1 MKMKPAVKEETEYA
15 EHDHARANPLL
26 TPWLTLLFSL
36 TSALAVAN
44 VYFAQPLLES
54 MAKSLSVEP
63 AVIGMVVTMTQ
74 IGYAAGLLF
83 IVPLGDVVNRKH
95 LVMTQLLL
103 LATALIIAGFSQN
116 WAIFLGAMVFVG
128 LMAVVVQI
136 VVAYAASLAA
146 PHQRGKVIGTVTS
159 GVVLGIL
166 LARFTSGVIADI
178 AGWRAVYLSSA
189 SLMLMMAAI
198 LYKAIPSSPQ
208 PQMKRSYRMLMM
220 SVLRLFITEP
230 TLRIRGTFALLI
242 FAAFSVLWTSLVL
255 PLSARLLSHTQIGMF
270 GLAGIAGAMAAS
282 KAGQWADRG
291 LGQRTTELSLA
302 LLLLSWLPIAWA
314 ETSLLLLIIGIIAL
328 DFAVQAVHVTNQSL
342 IFSARPDAQSSLI
355 GAYMCFYSVGSA
367 LGAIASTQFYS
378 LWGWHAVCALGS
390 AISVAALLFWIW
402 SQKNEITSK
411 NVASL

>member
-1 MKMKPAVKEETEYA
+1 MKMKPALKEETEYA
-15 EHDHARANPLL
+15 EHDHAQANPLL

-189 SLMLMMAAI
+189 SLMLMMAGI
-198 LYKAIPSSPQ
+198 LYKTIPSSPQ
-208 PQMKRSYRMLMM
+208 PQMKRSYQMLMM

-230 TLRIRGTFALLI
+230 TLRIRGIFALLI

-255 PLSARLLSHTQIGMF
+255 PLSAKSLSHTQIGMF

-291 LGQRTTELSLA
+291 LGQRTTGLSLA

-342 IFSARPDAQSSLI
+342 IFSARPDAQSSLV

-390 AISVAALLFWIW
+390 AISATALLFWIW

-411 NVASL
+411 NVTFL